1 MKKCAGRW
9 LPKLIT
15 SSRDQICTIGPKSNS
30 VEVLNKLRNAGL
42 NVVRM

>member
-1 MKKCAGRW
+1 MFVETNHQ
-9 LPKLIT
+9 L
-15 SSRDQICTIGPKSNS
+15 RDQICTIGPKSNS